1 MIAPSSVTA
10 AAASLL
16 VVLVEDCCLFFAY
29 GNSITV
35 FNGFQKSCVVAATS
49 SKPQN
54 WLKYTVLQQ
63 QPPLQLFEHFEKGAP
78 LFGHDDLANVP
89 SI

>member
-54 WLKYTVLQQ
+54 WLKYRVPQQ
-63 QPPLQLFEHFEKGAP
+63 QLFEHFEKGAP
-78 LFGHDDLANVP
+78 LFGHDDPANVL